1 MSTKTSKYRK
11 KKQKIRM
18 KNEKLEEKEQE
29 KEFTETEKKFNELYP
44 YLQKDKDFRYLRKF
58 MQSRLNKSG
67 GVRLLSKKEAKRQRV
82 YCWQLIKTI
91 GKEILEGK
99 ELTSISMP
107 IGLFEPRSFLERLS
121 DGFAYA
127 PIYLERAYESTT
139 PVERLK
145 NVITFAVSCIHLS
158 LTNSKPFNP
167 ILGETFQSN
176 LSNGTTIFC
185 EQTSHHPPASSYE
198 LIGPNN
204 NYYYYGQQIWSA
216 SFRGNKIKCTQT
228 GANTLEFKDG
238 TTIVWDNPT
247 ISISGILMGD
257 RITNFRGSIKF
268 ADKKNDLEAQVIFD
282 PSQLGFFKGLVF
294 SRKLPTHSVA
304 GTIYK
309 LSESKNKNK
318 KIISTLS
325 GTWLDQIYFDEKLYW
340 DIDENIPERPM
351 PIKNPLPSDSLF
363 RKDRNALLK
372 LNMKESGELKVKLEQ
387 KQRYDRKLR
396 AKCEKLKKKKKKTK
410 K

>member
-1 MSTKTSKYRK
+1 MSTKTSKYRQE
-11 KKQKIRM
+11 KQKIRR
-18 KNEKLEEKEQE
+18 KNEKLEEEQE
-29 KEFTETEKKFNELYP
+29 KELTKTEKKFNKIYP

-58 MQSRLNKSG
+58 TQSRLHKSG
-67 GVRLLSKKEAKRQRV
+67 GVQLLSKQEAKRQRV

-99 ELTSISMP
+99 ELTSVSMP

-121 DGFAYA
+121 DGFAFA

-167 ILGETFQSN
+167 ILGETYQSSF
-176 LSNGTTIFC
+176 SNGTNIFC

-228 GANTLEFKDG
+228 GSNTLEFKDG
-238 TTIVWDNPT
+238 TKIVWDNP
-247 ISISGILMGD
+247 IIYISGILMGD

-268 ADKKNDLEAQVIFD
+268 TDKKNNLEAQVIFD
-282 PSQLGFFKGLVF
+282 PSQLGFFKGLLF
-294 SRKLPTHSVA
+294 SRKLSTQSVA

-372 LNMKESGELKVKLEQ
+372 LKMKEAGELKVKLEQ

-396 AKCEKLKKKKKKTK
+396 AKSHNLKKNKKK
-410 K
+410 